1 MQCPACNSASPD
13 DARFCLRCGH
23 YLGEPDEITRVNAR
37 VAEPKQRDWF
47 SNALPIA
54 GIGLALLAIGVI
66 IAVMA
71 IQRSDGIRSDLPN
84 NNRLAALATPTP
96 LPTLRPTPTAEP
108 TPTPTPA

>member
-1 MQCPACNSASPD
+1 MQCAACNSASPD

-37 VAEPKQRDWF
+37 VAEPKKRDWF

-66 IAVMA
+66 IVVMA
-71 IQRSDGIRSDLPN
+71 IQHSDGIKSGLPN
-84 NNRLAALATPTP
+84 NNSLAVVTTPTP
-96 LPTLRPTPTAEP
+96 QPRPMPRET
-108 TPTPTPA
+108 